1 MCMQNVSICQ
11 CLLLIVI
18 CFFVTKLEI
27 WIDSSSCLVT
37 WHRHTWD
44 GSQHYHLAI
53 TVQELTSAHLGR
65 LSALSHGYH
74 STRVDINTPGMHGS
88 QLEHGYHS
96 TRVDIGTPGTALSLN
111 MAITWVDISTCPT
124 THSQNRCDDHSMKE
138 TRALA
143 PPAMK
148 VKITVPPKRKY
159 SVWIGGSILASLGK
173 LQQMWISKQGYD
185 GLGPCIVHCKCF

>member
-65 LSALSHGYH
+65 LSALSLGYH
-74 STRVDINTPGMHGS
+74 STRVDISTPGTALSTITWLSQYKSWHQHTWDAWLSAWTWLSQYKSWHWHTWDGS
-88 QLEHGYHS
+88 QLEHGYHMS
-96 TRVDIGTPGTALSLN
+96 RHQHMPHYPFS
-111 MAITWVDISTCPT
+111 
-124 THSQNRCDDHSMKE
+124 K
-138 TRALA
+138 
-143 PPAMK
+143 
-148 VKITVPPKRKY
+148 
-159 SVWIGGSILASLGK
+159 
-173 LQQMWISKQGYD
+173 QMWWSFHERNQSSSSPGHE
-185 GLGPCIVHCKCF
+185 G